1 MLENINMIKQRT
13 LKHIIQATG
22 VGLHTGKKIYLT
34 LRPAPVHTGI
44 VFIRTDLDPV
54 VIFPA
59 KAETVGDT
67 MLATTLVQGKARIST
82 VEHLMSALAGLGID
96 NAYIEITAP
105 ELPIMDGSAAP
116 FVFLIQSAGIELQNA
131 AKKFIRIK
139 EKVLIEEG
147 QKGRKDYK
155 YASLEPFDGFRVDFE
170 IEYKHPLFK
179 PQDQIISID
188 FSQNSYSREIS
199 RARTYGFVS
208 DYEYLRSKN
217 LALGGS
223 LENAVVVDE
232 YRVLNEDGLRYRDEF
247 VRHKALDAIGDL
259 YLLGANLIG
268 AFRGFKSGHGLNN
281 QLVRK
286 LLQQTSAWEYVSF
299 DDSHAAVGVVPPSWI
314 GDSGLVTADS

>member
-1 MLENINMIKQRT
+1 MVKQRT
-13 LKHIIQATG
+13 LKHIIRATG

-34 LRPAPVHTGI
+34 LLPAPAHTGI

-54 VIFPA
+54 VVFPA

-67 MLATTLVQGKARIST
+67 MLATTLVQGNARIST
-82 VEHLMSALAGLGID
+82 VEHLMSAFAGLGID
-96 NAYIEITAP
+96 NAYVEVTAP

-116 FVFLIQSAGIELQNA
+116 FVFLIQSAGMQLQDA
-131 AKKFIRIK
+131 AKKFILIK
-139 EKVLIEEG
+139 EKVRIEEG
-147 QKGRKDYK
+147 QRGSKNYK
-155 YASLEPFDGFRVDFE
+155 YASLEPFNGFKVDFE

-179 PQDQIISID
+179 PQDQVISID
-188 FSQNSYSREIS
+188 FSQNSYTREVS

-259 YLLGANLIG
+259 YLLGANIIG

-281 QLVRK
+281 QLVRR
-286 LLQQTSAWEYVSF
+286 LLEQSAAWEYISF
-299 DDSHAAVGVVPPSWI
+299 SDTRSAAGIVPPNWI
-314 GDSGLVTADS
+314 GDSGFVTAES

>member
-1 MLENINMIKQRT
+1 MVMVRQRT
-13 LKHIIQATG
+13 LKHVIQATG

-34 LRPAPVHTGI
+34 LRPAPVNTGI
-44 VFIRTDLDPV
+44 VFVRTDLDPV

-67 MLATTLVQGKARIST
+67 TLATTLVQGPARIST
-82 VEHLMSALAGLGID
+82 VEHLMSAFAGLGID
-96 NAYIEITAP
+96 NAYVDITAP
-105 ELPIMDGSAAP
+105 ELPIMDGSSAP

-131 AKKFIRIK
+131 AKQFIRIK
-139 EKVLIEEG
+139 KRIWVEEG
-147 QKGRKDYK
+147 QPGTKEYK
-155 YASLEPFDGFRVDFE
+155 YAGLEPFDGFRVDFE
-170 IEYKHPLFK
+170 IEYQHPLFK

-188 FSQNSYSREIS
+188 FAQGSYSKEVS
-199 RARTYGFVS
+199 RARTYGFVA

-268 AFRGFKSGHGLNN
+268 AFKGFKSGHGLNN

-286 LLQQTSAWEYVSF
+286 LLQETSAWEYIRF
-299 DDSHAAVGVVPPSWI
+299 EDTETAKGLVPANWI
-314 GDSGLVTADS
+314 GIGRPATAIA

>member
-1 MLENINMIKQRT
+1 MIQQRT
-13 LKHIIQATG
+13 LKHLISATG

-34 LRPAPVHTGI
+34 LRPAPVNTGI
-44 VFIRTDLDPV
+44 VFVRVDLDPV
-54 VIFPA
+54 VLFPA

-67 MLATTLVQGKARIST
+67 MLATTLVQGKERIST

-96 NAYIEITAP
+96 NVYVEVTAP

-116 FVFLIQSAGIELQNA
+116 FVFLIQSAGIELQHA
-131 AKKFIRIK
+131 PKEFIRIK
-139 EKVLIEEG
+139 EKIFVEEG
-147 QKGRKDYK
+147 SRGSKEYK
-155 YASLEPFDGFRVDFE
+155 YASLEPFNGFKVDFE
-170 IEYKHPLFK
+170 IEYQHPLFK
-179 PQDQIISID
+179 PQDQIISLD
-188 FSQNSYSREIS
+188 FSQNSYSREVS
-199 RARTYGFVS
+199 RARTYGFVA
-208 DYEYLRSKN
+208 DYEYLRARN

-281 QLVRK
+281 QLVRA
-286 LLQQTSAWEYVSF
+286 LLQQTSAWEYIRF
-299 DDSHAAVGVVPPSWI
+299 EESHQAVGLLPSSWL
-314 GDSGLVTADS
+314 GDTLVTAV

>member
-1 MLENINMIKQRT
+1 MIQQRT
-13 LKHIIQATG
+13 LKHIIRATG

-34 LRPAPVHTGI
+34 LRPAPVNTGI
-44 VFIRTDLDPV
+44 IFIRTDLDPV
-54 VIFPA
+54 VTFPA
-59 KAETVGDT
+59 KADRVGDT
-67 MLATTLVQGKARIST
+67 MLATSLVEGKERIST
-82 VEHLMSALAGLGID
+82 IEHLMSALAGLGID
-96 NAYIEITAP
+96 NAYVEVTAP
-105 ELPIMDGSAAP
+105 ELPIMDGSSAP

-139 EKVLIEEG
+139 EKVFIEEG
-147 QKGRKDYK
+147 QRGGKDYK

-170 IEYKHPLFK
+170 IEYQHPLFK

-188 FSQNSYSREIS
+188 FSQNSYSKEIS
-199 RARTYGFVS
+199 RARTYGFIS

-259 YLLGANLIG
+259 YLLGANLLG

-281 QLVRK
+281 LLVRK
-286 LLQQTSAWEYVSF
+286 LLQQTSAWEIATF
-299 DDSHAAVGVVPPSWI
+299 EDKQRAAGIVPPHWL
-314 GDSGLVTADS
+314 GEADLVTAMS